1 MKLHRVSLVLS
12 FILALFLFFPHFSAS
27 CNAAAQLSF
36 GLQEVASV
44 GLNCTTAEVNVYT
57 LVTSHNDSLVHFP
70 SGIAMNSANL
80 ANATSVL
87 VIFTSNISWLY
98 YQFNGTTGAEARTIT
113 DALTPS
119 VSTSCQTSFT
129 WNSTA
134 EGSANTNVTYVGPGK
149 QNLKQH
155 TESLMSQC
163 LVSDLAGFSL
173 VFPNVTE
180 GSDATA
186 QIAATKTS
194 GDSNWTYSMGA
205 SCASYVSPSLN
216 PHTMGILNLLRV
228 SAIAPSPYALSSG
241 FYSSTVTVVVLSNTP
256 ETFLSSQPENVSSPL
271 QRGWLIMTTVPPPG
285 ALAAN
290 FYFGNNASPVSSL
303 TLTFS
308 GTIIPEFPTTSMLI
322 VLLVLPLIIAVPHV
336 FRRRQERKA
345 SD

>member
-1 MKLHRVSLVLS
+1 
-12 FILALFLFFPHFSAS
+12 
-27 CNAAAQLSF
+27 
-36 GLQEVASV
+36 
-44 GLNCTTAEVNVYT
+44 
-57 LVTSHNDSLVHFP
+57 
-70 SGIAMNSANL
+70 MNSVSL

-87 VIFTSNISWLY
+87 VIFTSNISLLY
-98 YQFNGTTGAEARTIT
+98 YQFNGTTGANARMIT

-119 VSTSCQTSFT
+119 VSTSCQTSFP

-134 EGSANTNVTYVGPGK
+134 EGSAYTNVTYVGPGK

-163 LVSDLAGFSL
+163 LASDLAGFLL

-194 GDSNWTYSMGA
+194 GGSNWTYSMGA
-205 SCASYVSPSLN
+205 SYASNVSSLN
-216 PHTMGILNLLRV
+216 PHTMDILDMLRV
-228 SAIAPSPYALSSG
+228 SAIAPSPNALSTG
-241 FYSSTVTVVVLSNTP
+241 FYFSTVAVTALSNTP
-256 ETFLSSQPENVSSPL
+256 ETFLSSQPGNASSPL
-271 QRGWLIMTTVPPPG
+271 QRGWLMMTAVPPPG

-303 TLTFS
+303 TLTHLFGYNPS
-308 GTIIPEFPTTSMLI
+308 RISNDKHAHCSLGSS
-322 VLLVLPLIIAVPHV
+322 VDIAVPHV
-336 FRRRQERKA
+336 FLRRQQEKV